1 MLIMKKSFYSFA
13 MATIVLGFIS
23 TSCHKE
29 NLQKDSHSQGSYAT
43 KGAASSDNAGSNMGV
58 SYTPPA
64 DPTCPRT
71 CLSSHK

>member
-1 MLIMKKSFYSFA
+1 MKRSFY
-13 MATIVLGFIS
+13 TILVAGIGLGFIA

-29 NLQKDSHSQGSYAT
+29 NLQTTKDSHGQGSYAA
-43 KGAASSDNAGSNMGV
+43 KGSASTDNSGSNMGV

-71 CLSSHK
+71 CPSSHK